1 MRFGLLLL
9 TMFTLHVG
17 LSAVFAEETAEPQTL
32 EQVLSQGVIDL
43 DAAPAPPLVD
53 PVTTPAQSDTKHSTN
68 LAAPAETEDLLITAP
83 TGHPALCPSGSGCT
97 CPTCACQTPVCSCE
111 PCDCNA
117 CTLCDR
123 IPLLNKF
130 PSDRCFDDFIMPVS
144 NPVWSIDPRSLTY
157 VRGIF
162 INQMIDAQTPVL
174 GAGDLQV
181 YALQLGIAINERLSI
196 IAVKDGYNTLQTR
209 GVGNRTGWSDIGL
222 GLKYVVI
229 RDVENQFLLSGGL
242 IYEATN
248 GSSRVFQGNG
258 DGVWTPYVSIGK
270 QIGSGHLIASSG
282 YHVPGDT
289 AEESQSIYYSIHY
302 DHPVTS
308 KLSAVAELNGI
319 VYTKS
324 GQALP
329 LNIEGGD
336 WINLGSSSVAGNNVV
351 TTAIGANY
359 RLNSCLSLAGVW
371 EFPISNRKDLLDSR
385 TTVTMTLQ
393 F

>member
-9 TMFTLHVG
+9 TMFTLHAG

-43 DAAPAPPLVD
+43 EAAPAPPLVD
-53 PVTTPAQSDTKHSTN
+53 PVTTPAQSDTKPSTN
-68 LAAPAETEDLLITAP
+68 QAAPAETEDLLITAP

>member
-53 PVTTPAQSDTKHSTN
+53 PVTTPAQFDTKHSTN

-162 INQMIDAQTPVL
+162 INQVIDAQTPVL

>member
-1 MRFGLLLL
+1 MRFALALLLLL
-9 TMFTLHVG
+9 TFQAYGAAV
-17 LSAVFAEETAEPQTL
+17 SAEEPAAPQTIQDVFA
-32 EQVLSQGVIDL
+32 QGVIDL
-43 DAAPAPPLVD
+43 DTAPAPP
-53 PVTTPAQSDTKHSTN
+53 T
-68 LAAPAETEDLLITAP
+68 AETATPSELPLASETEMITAP
-83 TGHPALCPSGSGCT
+83 AAASTEGATCNYGNCNCQTSVCGCD
-97 CPTCACQTPVCSCE
+97 PCACK
-111 PCDCNA
+111 A

-123 IPLLNKF
+123 IPLLNRF

-157 VRGIF
+157 VRGVF
-162 INQMIDAQTPVL
+162 INQMIDSQTPVL

-181 YALQLGIAINERLSI
+181 YALQLGIALNERLSF

-209 GVGNRTGWSDIGL
+209 GVGNRTGWADIGL
-222 GLKYVVI
+222 GLKYVMI

-258 DGVWTPYVSIGK
+258 DGVWTPYLSLGK
-270 QIGSGHLIASSG
+270 QIGCGHLIASTG

-302 DHPVTS
+302 DHPLS
-308 KLSAVAELNGI
+308 DKLSAIAELNGI

-351 TTAIGANY
+351 TTAFGANY
-359 RLNSCLSLAGVW
+359 RFNDCLSFAGVW

-385 TTVTMTLQ
+385 TTVTLTLM

>member
-1 MRFGLLLL
+1 MRFSLILLFVFLWGAVS
-9 TMFTLHVG
+9 TTTH
-17 LSAVFAEETAEPQTL
+17 ATEPTKTPQTVFAE
-32 EQVLSQGVIDL
+32 SNIDL
-43 DAAPAPPLVD
+43 EATLAPSVPETNSDKQLINSLSCPEASCLSEQSCCSSDCCQSAPCRC
-53 PVTTPAQSDTKHSTN
+53 QSCN
-68 LAAPAETEDLLITAP
+68 
-83 TGHPALCPSGSGCT
+83 
-97 CPTCACQTPVCSCE
+97 CS
-111 PCDCNA
+111 A

-130 PSDRCFDDFIMPVS
+130 PSDRCFDDFVMPVS

-181 YALQLGIAINERLSI
+181 YALQLGIALNERLSI

-209 GVGNRTGWSDIGL
+209 GIGNASGWSDIGL
-222 GLKYVVI
+222 GLKYVLV

-248 GSSRVFQGNG
+248 GSLRVFQGNG
-258 DGVWTPYVSIGK
+258 DGVWTPYLSLGK
-270 QIGSGHLIASSG
+270 QVGCGHVIASLG
-282 YHVPGDT
+282 YHAPGNSH
-289 AEESQSIYYSIHY
+289 EESQSFYYSVHY
-302 DHPVTS
+302 DHPMTN

-336 WINLGSSSVAGNNVV
+336 WINLGSASVAGNNVI
-351 TTAIGANY
+351 TTAFGANY
-359 RLNSCLSLAGVW
+359 RFNRCLSMAGVW
-371 EFPISNRKDLLDSR
+371 EFPITSRKDLLDSR
-385 TTVTMTLQ
+385 TTVTLTLQ

>member
-1 MRFGLLLL
+1 MRFALVFYSMLVIHICG
-9 TMFTLHVG
+9 
-17 LSAVFAEETAEPQTL
+17 SAISAEEPAAPKSIEEVFRELEP
-32 EQVLSQGVIDL
+32 
-43 DAAPAPPLVD
+43 APAPPLTD
-53 PVTTPAQSDTKHSTN
+53 PATPAQLPLKSEVE
-68 LAAPAETEDLLITAP
+68 AITAP
-83 TGHPALCPSGSGCT
+83 ATQPAACPGGTGCNCGT
-97 CPTCACQTPVCSCE
+97 CNCQTPVCSCE
-111 PCDCNA
+111 SCQT

-123 IPLLNKF
+123 IPLLNRF
-130 PSDRCFDDFIMPVS
+130 PSDRCFEDFVMPVS

-162 INQMIDAQTPVL
+162 INQMIDSQTPVL

-181 YALQLGIAINERLSI
+181 YALQLGVALNERLSV

-209 GVGNRTGWSDIGL
+209 GIGNRTGWSDIGL
-222 GLKYVVI
+222 GLKYVLV

-258 DGVWTPYVSIGK
+258 DSVWTPYLSIGK
-270 QIGSGHLIASSG
+270 QIGCGHLIASTG

-289 AEESQSIYYSIHY
+289 AEESQSIYYSVHY

-308 KLSAVAELNGI
+308 KLSALAELNGI

-336 WINLGSSSVAGNNVV
+336 WINLGSSSVAGNNVL
-351 TTAIGANY
+351 TFAFGADY
-359 RLNSCLSLAGVW
+359 RFNKCLSFAAAW
-371 EFPISNRKDLLDSR
+371 EFPLSNRKDLLDSR
-385 TTVTMTLQ
+385 TTATLTLM

>member
-1 MRFGLLLL
+1 MRFGLLFL
-9 TMFTLHVG
+9 TMLTLLVG
-17 LSAVFAEETAEPQTL
+17 LSAISAAETAEPQSL
-32 EQVLSQGVIDL
+32 EQVFSEGVL
-43 DAAPAPPLVD
+43 NLEPAPAPPIVEPSVAPTLPDAVPSTD
-53 PVTTPAQSDTKHSTN
+53 LSPPAEN
-68 LAAPAETEDLLITAP
+68 LDQLISAPGAAPAV
-83 TGHPALCPSGSGCT
+83 CPSGSGCNCST
-97 CPTCACQTPVCSCE
+97 CTCQSPVYSSE
-111 PCDCNA
+111 ACDCNA

-130 PSDRCFDDFIMPVS
+130 PSDRCFDDFVMPVS

-174 GAGDLQV
+174 GAGDMQV
-181 YALQLGIAINERLSI
+181 YALQFGIALNERLSI

-209 GVGNRTGWSDIGL
+209 GIGNRTGWSDIGL
-222 GLKYVVI
+222 GVKYVLI

-329 LNIEGGD
+329 LSIEGGD

-351 TTAIGANY
+351 TTAVGANY
-359 RLNSCLSLAGVW
+359 RLNSCLSVAGVW
-371 EFPISNRKDLLDSR
+371 EFPLSNRKDLLDSR

>member
-1 MRFGLLLL
+1 MRFALVFYSMLVIHICG
-9 TMFTLHVG
+9 
-17 LSAVFAEETAEPQTL
+17 SAISAEEPAAPKSIEEVFREFEP
-32 EQVLSQGVIDL
+32 
-43 DAAPAPPLVD
+43 APAPPLTD
-53 PVTTPAQSDTKHSTN
+53 PATPAQLPLKSEVE
-68 LAAPAETEDLLITAP
+68 AITAP
-83 TGHPALCPSGSGCT
+83 ATQPAACPGGTGCNCGT
-97 CPTCACQTPVCSCE
+97 CNCQSPVCSCE
-111 PCDCNA
+111 SCQT

-123 IPLLNKF
+123 IPLLNRF
-130 PSDRCFDDFIMPVS
+130 PSDRCFEDFVMPVS

-162 INQMIDAQTPVL
+162 INQMIDSQTPVL

-181 YALQLGIAINERLSI
+181 YALQLGVALNERLSV

-209 GVGNRTGWSDIGL
+209 GIGNRTGWSDIGL
-222 GLKYVVI
+222 GLKYVLV

-248 GSSRVFQGNG
+248 GSSRIFQGNG
-258 DGVWTPYVSIGK
+258 DSVWTPYLSIGK
-270 QIGSGHLIASSG
+270 QIGCGHLIASTG

-289 AEESQSIYYSIHY
+289 AEESQSIYYSVHY

-308 KLSAVAELNGI
+308 KLSALAELNGI

-336 WINLGSSSVAGNNVV
+336 WINLGSSSVAGNNVL
-351 TTAIGANY
+351 TFAFGADY
-359 RLNSCLSLAGVW
+359 RFNKCLSFAAAW
-371 EFPISNRKDLLDSR
+371 EFPLSNRKDLLDSR
-385 TTVTMTLQ
+385 TTATLTLM

>member
-329 LNIEGGD
+329 LNIDGGD

>member
-1 MRFGLLLL
+1 MRFALA
-9 TMFTLHVG
+9 FYSTLVIHICG
-17 LSAVFAEETAEPQTL
+17 SAIFAEEPAAPKSI
-32 EQVLSQGVIDL
+32 EQVFREASAELEP
-43 DAAPAPPLVD
+43 APAPPLTD
-53 PVTTPAQSDTKHSTN
+53 PATPAQLPLESQVE
-68 LAAPAETEDLLITAP
+68 AIIAP
-83 TGHPALCPSGSGCT
+83 TTPPTACPGGTACNCGT
-97 CPTCACQTPVCSCE
+97 CNCQTPICSCE
-111 PCDCNA
+111 SCQT

-123 IPLLNKF
+123 IPLLNRF
-130 PSDRCFDDFIMPVS
+130 PSDRCFEDFVMPVS

-162 INQMIDAQTPVL
+162 INQMIDSQTPVL

-181 YALQLGIAINERLSI
+181 YALQLGVALNERLSV

-209 GVGNRTGWSDIGL
+209 GIGNRTGWSDIGL
-222 GLKYVVI
+222 GLKYVLV

-258 DGVWTPYVSIGK
+258 DSVWTPYLSIGK
-270 QIGSGHLIASSG
+270 QIGCGHLIASTG

-289 AEESQSIYYSIHY
+289 AEESQSIYYSVHY

-308 KLSAVAELNGI
+308 KLSALAELNGI

-336 WINLGSSSVAGNNVV
+336 WINLGSSSVAGNNVL
-351 TTAIGANY
+351 TFAFGADY
-359 RLNSCLSLAGVW
+359 RFNKCLSFAAAW
-371 EFPISNRKDLLDSR
+371 EFPLSNRKDLLDSR
-385 TTVTMTLQ
+385 TTATLTLM

>member
-1 MRFGLLLL
+1 MRSALILLITVSWNLI
-9 TMFTLHVG
+9 G
-17 LSAVFAEETAEPQTL
+17 SASYAEGPAQPQTIADVFAQGVL
-32 EQVLSQGVIDL
+32 EQEP
-43 DAAPAPPLVD
+43 APAPPIVEPYPKLSPATNTD
-53 PVTTPAQSDTKHSTN
+53 TEIIHTPAGQLPVS
-68 LAAPAETEDLLITAP
+68 LTEQP
-83 TGHPALCPSGSGCT
+83 CS
-97 CPTCACQTPVCSCE
+97 CPTCSAQAAACNCQVCNS
-111 PCDCNA
+111 NA

-130 PSDRCFDDFIMPVS
+130 PSDRCFDDFVMPVS

-162 INQMIDAQTPVL
+162 INQMIDSQTPVL

-181 YALQLGIAINERLSI
+181 YALQFGIALNERLSV

-209 GVGNRTGWSDIGL
+209 GVGNSTGWSDIGL
-222 GLKYVVI
+222 GLKYVLI

-258 DGVWTPYVSIGK
+258 DSVWTPYLSLGKKIGR
-270 QIGSGHLIASSG
+270 GHLIASTG
-282 YHVPGDT
+282 YHIPGDT
-289 AEESQSIYYSIHY
+289 AEESQSIYYSVHY
-302 DHPVTS
+302 DHPITN
-308 KLSAVAELNGI
+308 KLSALAELNGI

-336 WINLGSSSVAGNNVV
+336 WINLGSTNVAGNNFIS
-351 TTAIGANY
+351 TAFGANY
-359 RLNSCLSLAGVW
+359 RLNSCLSVAGVW
-371 EFPISNRKDLLDSR
+371 EFPITGRKDLMDSR
-385 TTVTMTLQ
+385 TTVTLTLQ

>member
-1 MRFGLLLL
+1 MRFALLLC
-9 TMFTLHVG
+9 TTFIIHNCG
-17 LSAVFAEETAEPQTL
+17 SAIIAADSAEPKTL
-32 EQVLSQGVIDL
+32 EEVFREASPALEP
-43 DAAPAPPLVD
+43 APAPSLTDPAKPSTPPLESMPRQIAAPTEQLISNPD
-53 PVTTPAQSDTKHSTN
+53 GAGCSCGTCNSQTPACSCDS
-68 LAAPAETEDLLITAP
+68 
-83 TGHPALCPSGSGCT
+83 
-97 CPTCACQTPVCSCE
+97 CACQT
-111 PCDCNA
+111 

-123 IPLLNKF
+123 IPLLNRF

-157 VRGIF
+157 VRGVF

-181 YALQLGIAINERLSI
+181 YALQLGVALNERLSV

-209 GVGNRTGWSDIGL
+209 GIGNRTGWADIGL
-222 GLKYVVI
+222 GLKYVLI
-229 RDVENQFLLSGGL
+229 RDIENQFLLSGGL

-258 DGVWTPYVSIGK
+258 DSVWTPYLSLGK
-270 QIGSGHLIASSG
+270 QIGAGHLIASTG

-289 AEESQSIYYSIHY
+289 AEESQSIYYSVHY

-308 KLSAVAELNGI
+308 KLSALAELNGI

-336 WINLGSSSVAGNNVV
+336 WINLGSSSVAGNNVL
-351 TTAIGANY
+351 TFAFGANY
-359 RLNSCLSLAGVW
+359 RMNDCLSFAAVW
-371 EFPISNRKDLLDSR
+371 EFPLSNRKDLLDSR
-385 TTVTMTLQ
+385 TTATLTLM

>member
-1 MRFGLLLL
+1 MRFTPSVLILLSFSLI
-9 TMFTLHVG
+9 T
-17 LSAVFAEETAEPQTL
+17 SANYAEGPAEPQTL
-32 EQVLSQGVIDL
+32 SQAFADGVFEPE
-43 DAAPAPPLVD
+43 AAPAPPVD
-53 PVTTPAQSDTKHSTN
+53 EPPATLTPDADTQQI
-68 LAAPAETEDLLITAP
+68 ET
-83 TGHPALCPSGSGCT
+83 PSGEQMVSLSDQPCS
-97 CPTCACQTPVCSCE
+97 CPTCSAQSAGCNCSICE
-111 PCDCNA
+111 CNA

-130 PSDRCFDDFIMPVS
+130 PSDRCFDDFVMPVS

-157 VRGIF
+157 LRGIF
-162 INQMIDAQTPVL
+162 INQMIDSQTPVL

-181 YALQLGIAINERLSI
+181 YALQLGIALNERLSV

-258 DGVWTPYVSIGK
+258 DSVWTPYLSLGK
-270 QIGSGHLIASSG
+270 QIGCGHLIASTG
-282 YHVPGDT
+282 YHIPGDT
-289 AEESQSIYYSIHY
+289 AEESQSIYYSVHY
-302 DHPVTS
+302 DHPITS

-329 LNIEGGD
+329 LNVEGGD
-336 WINLGSSSVAGNNVV
+336 WINLGSSNVAGNNFIS
-351 TTAIGANY
+351 TAIGANY
-359 RLNSCLSLAGVW
+359 RLNRCLSVAGVW
-371 EFPISNRKDLLDSR
+371 EFPITGRKDLMDNR
-385 TTVTMTLQ
+385 TTVTLTLQ

>member
-9 TMFTLHVG
+9 TMFTLHAG
-17 LSAVFAEETAEPQTL
+17 LSAIYAEESAEPQTL
-32 EQVLSQGVIDL
+32 EQVFAEGVIDL
-43 DAAPAPPLVD
+43 DAAPAPPIVQPSTELAPLAENED
-53 PVTTPAQSDTKHSTN
+53 QLISAPAQQSSVC
-68 LAAPAETEDLLITAP
+68 A
-83 TGHPALCPSGSGCT
+83 SGAGCT
-97 CPTCACQTPVCSCE
+97 CSTCTCQAPACSCE
-111 PCDCNA
+111 PCGGNA

-181 YALQLGIAINERLSI
+181 YALQLGIALNERLSI

-222 GLKYVVI
+222 GLKYVLI

-351 TTAIGANY
+351 TTAFGANY
-359 RLNSCLSLAGVW
+359 RLNSCLSVAGVW

-385 TTVTMTLQ
+385 TTVTLTLQ

>member
-9 TMFTLHVG
+9 TMFTLHAG

-43 DAAPAPPLVD
+43 EAAPAPPLVD

-130 PSDRCFDDFIMPVS
+130 PSDRCFDDFIMPV
-144 NPVWSIDPRSLTY
+144 PRSLTY

-329 LNIEGGD
+329 LNIDGGD

>member
-1 MRFGLLLL
+1 MRFALV
-9 TMFTLHVG
+9 FYSTLVIHICG
-17 LSAVFAEETAEPQTL
+17 SAIFAEEP
-32 EQVLSQGVIDL
+32 
-43 DAAPAPPLVD
+43 AAPKSIEEVFREFEPAPTPPLTD
-53 PVTTPAQSDTKHSTN
+53 PATPAQLPLKSEVE
-68 LAAPAETEDLLITAP
+68 AITAP
-83 TGHPALCPSGSGCT
+83 ATQPASCPGGTGCNCGT
-97 CPTCACQTPVCSCE
+97 CNCQTPVCSCE
-111 PCDCNA
+111 SCQT

-123 IPLLNKF
+123 IPLLNRF
-130 PSDRCFDDFIMPVS
+130 PSDRCFEDFVMPVS

-162 INQMIDAQTPVL
+162 INQMIDSQTPVL
-174 GAGDLQV
+174 GAGDMQV
-181 YALQLGIAINERLSI
+181 YALQLGVALNERLSV

-209 GVGNRTGWSDIGL
+209 GIGNRTGWSDIGL
-222 GLKYVVI
+222 GLKYVLV

-258 DGVWTPYVSIGK
+258 DSVWTPYLSIGK
-270 QIGSGHLIASSG
+270 QIGCGHLIASTG

-289 AEESQSIYYSIHY
+289 AEESQSIYYSVHY

-308 KLSAVAELNGI
+308 KLSALAELNGI

-336 WINLGSSSVAGNNVV
+336 WINLGSSSVAGNNVL
-351 TTAIGANY
+351 TFAFGADY
-359 RLNSCLSLAGVW
+359 RFNKCLSFAAAW
-371 EFPISNRKDLLDSR
+371 EFPLSNRKDLLDSR
-385 TTVTMTLQ
+385 TTATLTLM

>member
-1 MRFGLLLL
+1 MRFAPIVLITVSCSLIG
-9 TMFTLHVG
+9 
-17 LSAVFAEETAEPQTL
+17 SAIYAAGPQTL
-32 EQVLSQGVIDL
+32 SNVLTDGVYEGE
-43 DAAPAPPLVD
+43 AAPAPPVID
-53 PVTTPAQSDTKHSTN
+53 PPSTMN
-68 LAAPAETEDLLITAP
+68 SATEDSVSEPETQLIQTP
-83 TGHPALCPSGSGCT
+83 TGEQPISLSGQQPSS
-97 CPTCACQTPVCSCE
+97 CPTCSTQASACNCQS
-111 PCDCNA
+111 CDCNA

-130 PSDRCFDDFIMPVS
+130 PSDRCFDDFVMPVS

-157 VRGIF
+157 VRGVF

-181 YALQLGIAINERLSI
+181 YALQLGIALNERLSV
-196 IAVKDGYNTLQTR
+196 IAIKDGYNTLQTR
-209 GVGNRTGWSDIGL
+209 GVGNATGWSDIGL
-222 GLKYVVI
+222 GLKYVLI

-258 DGVWTPYVSIGK
+258 DSVWTPYLSLGK
-270 QIGSGHLIASSG
+270 QIGCGHLIASTG
-282 YHVPGDT
+282 YHIPGDT
-289 AEESQSIYYSIHY
+289 AEESQSIYYSVHY
-302 DHPVTS
+302 DHPITS

-336 WINLGSSSVAGNNVV
+336 WINLGATNVAGNNFIS
-351 TTAIGANY
+351 TAFGANY
-359 RLNSCLSLAGVW
+359 RVNRCLSVAGVW
-371 EFPISNRKDLLDSR
+371 EFPITGRKDLMDSR
-385 TTVTMTLQ
+385 TTVTLTLQ

>member
-1 MRFGLLLL
+1 MRFALA
-9 TMFTLHVG
+9 FYSTLVIHICG
-17 LSAVFAEETAEPQTL
+17 SAIFAEEPAAPKSI
-32 EQVLSQGVIDL
+32 EQVFREASAELEP
-43 DAAPAPPLVD
+43 APAPPLTD
-53 PVTTPAQSDTKHSTN
+53 PATPAQLPLESQVE
-68 LAAPAETEDLLITAP
+68 AIIAP
-83 TGHPALCPSGSGCT
+83 TTPPTACPGGTACNCGT
-97 CPTCACQTPVCSCE
+97 CNCQTPVCSCE
-111 PCDCNA
+111 SCQI

-123 IPLLNKF
+123 IPLLNRF
-130 PSDRCFDDFIMPVS
+130 PSDRCFEDFVMPVS

-162 INQMIDAQTPVL
+162 INQMIDSQTPVL

-181 YALQLGIAINERLSI
+181 YALQLGVALNERLSV

-209 GVGNRTGWSDIGL
+209 GIGNRTGWSDIGL
-222 GLKYVVI
+222 GLKYVLV

-258 DGVWTPYVSIGK
+258 DSVWTPYLSIGK
-270 QIGSGHLIASSG
+270 QIGCGHLIASTG

-289 AEESQSIYYSIHY
+289 AEESQSIYYSVHY

-308 KLSAVAELNGI
+308 KLSALAELNGI

-336 WINLGSSSVAGNNVV
+336 WINLGSSSVAGNNVL
-351 TTAIGANY
+351 TFAFGADY
-359 RLNSCLSLAGVW
+359 RFNKCLSFAAAW
-371 EFPISNRKDLLDSR
+371 EFPLSNRKDLLDSR
-385 TTVTMTLQ
+385 TTATLTLM

>member
-1 MRFGLLLL
+1 MRISLLLL
-9 TMFTLHVG
+9 SLFVFH
-17 LSAVFAEETAEPQTL
+17 LSSSAIIANEAHPPQTL
-32 EQVLSQGVIDL
+32 EQVFAEGVIDL
-43 DAAPAPPLVD
+43 EAAPAPPLVQ
-53 PVTTPAQSDTKHSTN
+53 PSTD
-68 LAAPAETEDLLITAP
+68 LAPPTQTEDLLITAP
-83 TGHPALCPSGSGCT
+83 AEQPAVCPSGSGCNCAT
-97 CPTCACQTPVCSCE
+97 CTCQTPVCSCA
-111 PCDCNA
+111 PYDCKA

-130 PSDRCFDDFIMPVS
+130 PSDHCFDDFVMPVS

-181 YALQLGIAINERLSI
+181 YALQLGIALNERLSI

-222 GLKYVVI
+222 GLKYVLI

-282 YHVPGDT
+282 YHLPGDT

-329 LNIEGGD
+329 LSIEGGD

-351 TTAIGANY
+351 TTAVGANY
-359 RLNSCLSLAGVW
+359 RLNSCLSVAGVW

-385 TTVTMTLQ
+385 TTVTLTLQ

>member
-1 MRFGLLLL
+1 MRFALA
-9 TMFTLHVG
+9 FYSTLVIHICG
-17 LSAVFAEETAEPQTL
+17 SAIFAEEPAAPKSI
-32 EQVLSQGVIDL
+32 EQVFREASPEFEP
-43 DAAPAPPLVD
+43 APAPPLTD
-53 PVTTPAQSDTKHSTN
+53 PATPAQLPLESQVK
-68 LAAPAETEDLLITAP
+68 AITAP
-83 TGHPALCPSGSGCT
+83 TTQPAACPGGTACNCGT
-97 CPTCACQTPVCSCE
+97 CNCQTPVCSCE
-111 PCDCNA
+111 SCQT

-123 IPLLNKF
+123 IPLLNRF
-130 PSDRCFDDFIMPVS
+130 PSDRCFEDFVMPVS

-157 VRGIF
+157 VRGVF
-162 INQMIDAQTPVL
+162 INQMIDSQTPVL

-181 YALQLGIAINERLSI
+181 YALQLGIALNERLSV

-222 GLKYVVI
+222 GLKYILV

-258 DGVWTPYVSIGK
+258 DSVWTPYLSIGK
-270 QIGSGHLIASSG
+270 QIGCGHLIASTG

-289 AEESQSIYYSIHY
+289 AEESQSIYYSVHY

-308 KLSAVAELNGI
+308 KLSALAELNGI

-336 WINLGSSSVAGNNVV
+336 WINLGSSSVAGNNVL
-351 TTAIGANY
+351 TFAFGADY
-359 RLNSCLSLAGVW
+359 RFNKCLSFAAAW
-371 EFPISNRKDLLDSR
+371 EFPLSNRKDLLDSR
-385 TTVTMTLQ
+385 TTATLTLM

>member
-1 MRFGLLLL
+1 MRFAPIVLITFSCSLIC
-9 TMFTLHVG
+9 
-17 LSAVFAEETAEPQTL
+17 SAIYAEGPAQPQTL
-32 EQVLSQGVIDL
+32 SDVFVDGVYEGA
-43 DAAPAPPLVD
+43 AAPAPPVID
-53 PVTTPAQSDTKHSTN
+53 PPSTLNSANDVSVTE
-68 LAAPAETEDLLITAP
+68 AETQLIQTP
-83 TGHPALCPSGSGCT
+83 TGEQPISLTGQPCS
-97 CPTCACQTPVCSCE
+97 CPTCSSQAADCNNQSCN
-111 PCDCNA
+111 CNACNA

-130 PSDRCFDDFIMPVS
+130 PSDRCFDDFVMPVS

-181 YALQLGIAINERLSI
+181 YALQLGIALNERLSV

-209 GVGNRTGWSDIGL
+209 GVGNSKGWSDIGL
-222 GLKYVVI
+222 GLKYVFI

-258 DGVWTPYVSIGK
+258 DSVWTPYLSLGKKIGC
-270 QIGSGHLIASSG
+270 GHLIASTG
-282 YHVPGDT
+282 YHIPGDT
-289 AEESQSIYYSIHY
+289 AEESQSIYYSVHY
-302 DHPVTS
+302 DHPVTN
-308 KLSAVAELNGI
+308 KLSAIAELNGI

-329 LNIEGGD
+329 LNVEGGD
-336 WINLGSSSVAGNNVV
+336 WINLGSTNVAGNNFIS
-351 TTAIGANY
+351 TAFGANY
-359 RLNSCLSLAGVW
+359 RLNRCLSVAGVW
-371 EFPISNRKDLLDSR
+371 EFPITGRKDLMDSR

>member
-1 MRFGLLLL
+1 MRFALVFYSMLVIHICG
-9 TMFTLHVG
+9 
-17 LSAVFAEETAEPQTL
+17 SAISAEEPAAPKSIEEVFRELEP
-32 EQVLSQGVIDL
+32 
-43 DAAPAPPLVD
+43 APAPPLTD
-53 PVTTPAQSDTKHSTN
+53 PATPAQLPLDSQVE
-68 LAAPAETEDLLITAP
+68 AITAP
-83 TGHPALCPSGSGCT
+83 TAQPAACPGGTGCNCGT
-97 CPTCACQTPVCSCE
+97 CNCQTPVCSCE
-111 PCDCNA
+111 SCQT

-123 IPLLNKF
+123 IPLLNRF
-130 PSDRCFDDFIMPVS
+130 PSDRCFEDFVMPVS

-162 INQMIDAQTPVL
+162 INQMIDSQTPVL

-181 YALQLGIAINERLSI
+181 YALQLGVALNERLSV

-209 GVGNRTGWSDIGL
+209 GIGNRTGWSDIGL
-222 GLKYVVI
+222 GLKYVLV

-258 DGVWTPYVSIGK
+258 DSVWTPYLSIGK
-270 QIGSGHLIASSG
+270 QIGCGHLIASTG

-289 AEESQSIYYSIHY
+289 AEESQSIYYSVHY

-308 KLSAVAELNGI
+308 KLSALAELNGI

-336 WINLGSSSVAGNNVV
+336 WINLGSSSVAGNNVL
-351 TTAIGANY
+351 TFAFGADY
-359 RLNSCLSLAGVW
+359 RFNKCLSFAAAW
-371 EFPISNRKDLLDSR
+371 EFPLSNRKDLLDSR
-385 TTVTMTLQ
+385 TTATLTLM

>member
-1 MRFGLLLL
+1 MRFALLVL
-9 TMFTLHVG
+9 T
-17 LSAVFAEETAEPQTL
+17 AVSCNLIGSVIKAEGEPVQPQTIEDVFSNGVL
-32 EQVLSQGVIDL
+32 ESEP
-43 DAAPAPPLVD
+43 APAPGISD
-53 PVTTPAQSDTKHSTN
+53 PPAAADDQLIQAPVEQPTTYFPEQNCPASIDNCQSACNQSACN
-68 LAAPAETEDLLITAP
+68 
-83 TGHPALCPSGSGCT
+83 
-97 CPTCACQTPVCSCE
+97 CPTCS
-111 PCDCNA
+111 CNA

-130 PSDRCFDDFIMPVS
+130 PSDRCFDDFVMPVS

-181 YALQLGIAINERLSI
+181 YALQLGIALNERLSV

-209 GVGNRTGWSDIGL
+209 GVGNSQGWSDIGL
-222 GLKYVVI
+222 GLKYVLI

-258 DGVWTPYVSIGK
+258 DSVWTPYLSLGK
-270 QIGSGHLIASSG
+270 QIGNGHLIASTG

-289 AEESQSIYYSIHY
+289 AEESQSIYYSVHY
-302 DHPVTS
+302 DHPITS

-336 WINLGSSSVAGNNVV
+336 WINLGSSNVAGNNFIS
-351 TTAIGANY
+351 TAIGANY
-359 RLNSCLSLAGVW
+359 RLNSCLSVAGVW
-371 EFPISNRKDLLDSR
+371 EFPITGRKDLMDSR
-385 TTVTMTLQ
+385 TTVTLTLQ

>member
-1 MRFGLLLL
+1 
-9 TMFTLHVG
+9 
-17 LSAVFAEETAEPQTL
+17 EETAEPQTL

>member
-53 PVTTPAQSDTKHSTN
+53 PVTTPAQFDTKHSTN

>member
-9 TMFTLHVG
+9 TMFTLHAG
-17 LSAVFAEETAEPQTL
+17 LPAIYAEETAEPQTL
-32 EQVLSQGVIDL
+32 EQVFAEGVIDL
-43 DAAPAPPLVD
+43 DAAPAPPIVQPSTELA
-53 PVTTPAQSDTKHSTN
+53 PLAENENQLISAPAQQTSVC
-68 LAAPAETEDLLITAP
+68 A
-83 TGHPALCPSGSGCT
+83 SGAGCT
-97 CPTCACQTPVCSCE
+97 CSTCTCQAPACSCE
-111 PCDCNA
+111 PCGGNA

-181 YALQLGIAINERLSI
+181 YALQLGIALNERLSI

-222 GLKYVVI
+222 GLKYVLI

-351 TTAIGANY
+351 TTAFGANY
-359 RLNSCLSLAGVW
+359 RLNSCLSVAGVW

-385 TTVTMTLQ
+385 TTVTLTLQ

>member
-9 TMFTLHVG
+9 TMFTLHAG
-17 LSAVFAEETAEPQTL
+17 LSAIYAEETAEPQTL
-32 EQVLSQGVIDL
+32 EQVFSQGVIEL
-43 DAAPAPPLVD
+43 DPAPAPPLVD
-53 PVTTPAQSDTKHSTN
+53 PATTPALPVVQPSTE
-68 LAAPAETEDLLITAP
+68 LAPPAETGDLLITAP
-83 TGHPALCPSGSGCT
+83 SEQTALCPSGSGCT
-97 CPTCACQTPVCSCE
+97 CPTCTCQTPACNCNPCE
-111 PCDCNA
+111 CNA

-130 PSDRCFDDFIMPVS
+130 PSDRCFDDFVMPVS

-162 INQMIDAQTPVL
+162 INQMIDSQTPVL

-181 YALQLGIAINERLSI
+181 YALQLGIALNERLSI

-209 GVGNRTGWSDIGL
+209 GIGNRTGWSDIGL
-222 GLKYVVI
+222 GLKYVLI

-270 QIGSGHLIASSG
+270 QIGCGHLIASSG

-359 RLNSCLSLAGVW
+359 RLNSCLSVAGVW
-371 EFPISNRKDLLDSR
+371 EFPISNRKDLMDSR
-385 TTVTMTLQ
+385 TTATLTLQ

>member
-9 TMFTLHVG
+9 TMFTLHAG

-43 DAAPAPPLVD
+43 EAAPAPPLVD
-53 PVTTPAQSDTKHSTN
+53 PVTTPAQSDTKPSTN

-111 PCDCNA
+111 SCDCNA

-209 GVGNRTGWSDIGL
+209 GVGNRTGWSGIGL

>member
-1 MRFGLLLL
+1 MRFALV
-9 TMFTLHVG
+9 FYSTLVIHICG
-17 LSAVFAEETAEPQTL
+17 SAIFAEEPAAPKSI
-32 EQVLSQGVIDL
+32 EQVFREASAELEP
-43 DAAPAPPLVD
+43 APAPPLTD
-53 PVTTPAQSDTKHSTN
+53 PATPAQLPLESQVE
-68 LAAPAETEDLLITAP
+68 AIMAPTAP
-83 TGHPALCPSGSGCT
+83 PTACPGGTACNCGT
-97 CPTCACQTPVCSCE
+97 CNCQTPVCSCE
-111 PCDCNA
+111 SCQT

-123 IPLLNKF
+123 IPLLNRF
-130 PSDRCFDDFIMPVS
+130 PSDRCFEDFVMPVS

-162 INQMIDAQTPVL
+162 INQMIDSQTPVL
-174 GAGDLQV
+174 GAGDMQV
-181 YALQLGIAINERLSI
+181 YALQLGVALNERLSV

-209 GVGNRTGWSDIGL
+209 GIGNRTGWSDIGL
-222 GLKYVVI
+222 GLKYVLV

-258 DGVWTPYVSIGK
+258 DSVWTPYLSIGK
-270 QIGSGHLIASSG
+270 QIGCGHLIASTG

-289 AEESQSIYYSIHY
+289 AEESQSIYYSVHY

-308 KLSAVAELNGI
+308 KLSALAELNGI

-336 WINLGSSSVAGNNVV
+336 WINLGSSSVAGNNVL
-351 TTAIGANY
+351 TFAFGADY
-359 RLNSCLSLAGVW
+359 RFNKCLSFAAAW
-371 EFPISNRKDLLDSR
+371 EFPLSNRKDLLDSR
-385 TTVTMTLQ
+385 TTATLTLM

>member
-1 MRFGLLLL
+1 MRFALV
-9 TMFTLHVG
+9 FYSTLVIHICG
-17 LSAVFAEETAEPQTL
+17 SAIFAEEPAAPKSIEEVFRELEP
-32 EQVLSQGVIDL
+32 
-43 DAAPAPPLVD
+43 APAPSLTD
-53 PVTTPAQSDTKHSTN
+53 PATPAQLPLESQVE
-68 LAAPAETEDLLITAP
+68 AITAP
-83 TGHPALCPSGSGCT
+83 TAQPAACPGGTACNCGT
-97 CPTCACQTPVCSCE
+97 CNCQTPVCNCESCQT
-111 PCDCNA
+111 

-123 IPLLNKF
+123 IPLLNRF
-130 PSDRCFDDFIMPVS
+130 PSDRCFEDFVMPVS

-162 INQMIDAQTPVL
+162 INQMIDSQTPVL
-174 GAGDLQV
+174 GAGDMQV
-181 YALQLGIAINERLSI
+181 YALQLGVALNERLSV

-209 GVGNRTGWSDIGL
+209 GIGNRTGWSDIGL
-222 GLKYVVI
+222 GLKYVLV

-258 DGVWTPYVSIGK
+258 DSVWTPYLSIGK
-270 QIGSGHLIASSG
+270 QIGCGHLIASTG

-289 AEESQSIYYSIHY
+289 AEESQSIYYSVHY

-308 KLSAVAELNGI
+308 KLSALAELNGI

-336 WINLGSSSVAGNNVV
+336 WINLGSSSVAGNNVL
-351 TTAIGANY
+351 TFAFGADY
-359 RLNSCLSLAGVW
+359 RFNKCLSFAAAW
-371 EFPISNRKDLLDSR
+371 EFPLSNRKDLLDSR
-385 TTVTMTLQ
+385 TTATLTLM